1 MFGKLTDRFQQA
13 NPGVRVTVEPNFSW
27 DLTAYLAAVAA
38 GDAPDVVWGATGFT
52 HMLYTRGGLQALDQ
66 YLVKDRQWKRE
77 DYFDSALGLYTWRA
91 KLIAMPILIS
101 GLVLYYN
108 KSLFDRSNRRPP
120 DADWTWDT
128 FLDAARG
135 VTRPSSDPADLGEYG
150 FEPFDHHNWFGSWVW
165 NAGGD
170 FWNADGTK
178 CTLDTP
184 EAIEGLQFATD
195 LIHRWKVAPTM
206 QERDS
211 RRLGWN
217 AFNTGK
223 VGMVVHGPTQ
233 LPAYRQAADLWELDV
248 APVPK
253 GKKGRWTNVIS
264 GSVALSKTSR
274 APEAGWAFIRHL
286 ASEETERRYAASMV
300 SIGGT
305 GGGIGHL
312 PAHKAA
318 RQAHPGGAAAAQGQ
332 EGLLRRAHLGQGRLA
347 HAVRPGRRAR
357 PDDRVE
363 APVVRRPAGTGG
375 HAGGGPGRQRAHA
388 GGDRRRCHEVGERGG
403 GPSGSGEPG
412 TGGGDTEAQ
421 VGEMSTRRNGPR
433 PAVIGTCCLSRRGAD
448 DPDLLLANGLAAVD
462 EMARQA
468 RAAAGTWIWSC
479 CLSSSP
485 TRRMAPGWRRR
496 RRWAGRIVTALAA
509 KARAHRTFAAVPLR
523 LREGAGIQRRRPA
536 RPRGAGH
543 RSLRRRGG
551 AAGSGEAR
559 RAWRRGE
566 HGRGCSPGPR
576 ERPGAPST
584 PWSPGPRRP
593 SRATRPSATSR
604 RSPRAST
611 STPWCTAARWTARTA
626 GRRWAAA

>member
-1 MFGKLTDRFQQA
+1 MVGRQGLTQ
-13 NPGVRVTVEPNFSW
+13 
-27 DLTAYLAAVAA
+27 
-38 GDAPDVVWGATGFT
+38 
-52 HMLYTRGGLQALDQ
+52 MLYTRGGLQALDQ

-206 QERDS
+206 QERDG

-274 APEAGWAFIRHL
+274 APEAAGRSSATSPRKRRSGSKRRAWS
-286 ASEETERRYAASMV
+286 ASAAPVAAS
-300 SIGGT
+300 GT
-305 GGGIGHL
+305 CQRTRRPH
-312 PAHKAA
+312 
-318 RQAHPGGAAAAQGQ
+318 QAHPGG
-332 EGLLRRAHLGQGRLA
+332 
-347 HAVRPGRRAR
+347 
-357 PDDRVE
+357 
-363 APVVRRPAGTGG
+363 T
-375 HAGGGPGRQRAHA
+375 
-388 GGDRRRCHEVGERGG
+388 RGC
-403 GPSGSGEPG
+403 
-412 TGGGDTEAQ
+412 
-421 VGEMSTRRNGPR
+421 PR
-433 PAVIGTCCLSRRGAD
+433 
-448 DPDLLLANGLAAVD
+448 
-462 EMARQA
+462 
-468 RAAAGTWIWSC
+468 
-479 CLSSSP
+479 
-485 TRRMAPGWRRR
+485 
-496 RRWAGRIVTALAA
+496 AGRPT
-509 KARAHRTFAAVPLR
+509 T
-523 LREGAGIQRRRPA
+523 
-536 RPRGAGH
+536 
-543 RSLRRRGG
+543 
-551 AAGSGEAR
+551 
-559 RAWRRGE
+559 
-566 HGRGCSPGPR
+566 
-576 ERPGAPST
+576 T
-584 PWSPGPRRP
+584 
-593 SRATRPSATSR
+593 
-604 RSPRAST
+604 RSPRPG
-611 STPWCTAARWTARTA
+611 TPCARRTA
-626 GRRWAAA
+626 GAPCPT